1 MSEEAP
7 LLGRVRALL
16 RGAAAANADPALRP
30 ALDGLAR
37 RLDEPLRVAIAGKVK
52 AGKSTLLNALVG
64 QKLAPTDAGECTRV
78 VTWYQA
84 GTHYRVTLYPR
95 NGAPRQAPF
104 QRQRGA
110 IAVDL
115 GGLRPEDVERMVVE
129 WPSPHLQAMTLID
142 TPGIASAS
150 ANGADWFQEAE
161 REHPSPSDAV
171 IYLMRHLHAT
181 DVQFLE
187 AFHDRDHG
195 QARPVN
201 AVGVL
206 SRADEVGSGK
216 LRSLESAARV
226 AARWREDPRVR
237 QLCQAVVPVA
247 GLLAETGVTLRESE
261 FQALGV
267 VAGSPPEDINAVLLS
282 SDRFQRQECP
292 IALEPE
298 RRAELLDRLGLFG
311 VRLSVAMVREGR
323 VGTARGLAV
332 ELVRRSGLQ
341 ELRTLLLSQFAARAD
356 VLKARSTL
364 LGLEAVLRR
373 SRGAGSPELEAQLEE
388 VRAGAH
394 ELAEIG
400 LLDALRD
407 GDVTFGGV
415 PARAVE
421 RLLGAEGGDPRH
433 RLGLPPDAPLD
444 DVRSVAMQRLAYWQ
458 RRAESPLAQRHAAPE
473 RVLIRTCEGIIAGL
487 RGDPAGLGLETDTGR
502 IESRAGQ
509 S

>member
-1 MSEEAP
+1 MTEEAP
-7 LLGRVRALL
+7 LLDRVRSLL
-16 RGAAAANADPALRP
+16 RTASGGGADPAQLP
-30 ALDGLAR
+30 AVGELAR

-64 QKLAPTDAGECTRV
+64 QKLAPTDAGECTRI

-95 NGAPRQAPF
+95 QGSPRQAPF

-115 GGLRPEDVERMVVE
+115 GGLRPDDLERMVVE
-129 WPSPHLQAMTLID
+129 WPSPHLQPMTLID

-150 ANGADWFQEAE
+150 TGGANWFEE
-161 REHPSPSDAV
+161 TGSDHPNSSDAV
-171 IYLMRHLHAT
+171 IYLMRHLHAN
-181 DVQFLE
+181 DVRFLE

-206 SRADEVGSGK
+206 SRADEIGCGK
-216 LRSLESAARV
+216 LSSLESAHKV
-226 AARWREDPRVR
+226 AARWRDDPKVR

-247 GLLAETGVTLRESE
+247 GLLAETGTTLRESE
-261 FQALGV
+261 FQALQV
-267 VAGSPPEDINAVLLS
+267 IAGAPPADIHAILLS
-282 SDRFQRQECP
+282 SERFLREECP
-292 IALEPE
+292 VALDRE
-298 RRAELLDRLGLFG
+298 RRVALLDRLGLFG
-311 VRLSVAMVREGR
+311 VRISVALVRER
-323 VGTARGLAV
+323 KVDTARGLAN

-341 ELRTLLLSQFAARAD
+341 ELRAVLLSQFAARAD
-356 VLKARSTL
+356 LLKARSTL
-364 LGLEAVLRR
+364 LGLEAVLQR
-373 SRGAGSPELEAQLEE
+373 SRGGGSRELAAQLEQ

-394 ELAEIG
+394 ELTEIG
-400 LLDALRD
+400 VLDALRA
-407 GDVTFGGV
+407 GDVTFAGA
-415 PARAVE
+415 PAREVE
-421 RLLGAEGGDPRH
+421 RLLGAEGSDARR

-444 DVRSVAMQRLAYWQ
+444 DVRNVALQRLAHWQ

-487 RGDPAGLGLETDTGR
+487 PTTSANEAGVGVQTGT
-502 IESRAGQ
+502 GTV
-509 S
+509 